1 MRVLKD
7 IEQVRNFCDL
17 MHSVGKKIGF
27 VPTMGNL
34 HDGHLSLVERAKKE
48 NNVVGVSIFVN
59 PIQFGPNEDF
69 NKYPRTLDE
78 DIEKLK
84 SVGCDFVFVPDTS
97 AMYLNNSSELI
108 INEKKISKTMCG
120 KFRQGHFDGVLTVVA
135 KLFHICKPDKAYFGN
150 KDYQQ
155 LILIKQMSL
164 SLNMGVEIIGC
175 PLVRERDGLAMSSR
189 NSYLDSEAR
198 KKALKLSK
206 ALFLIKESFDRG
218 NTDVNSLKKIG
229 LETLMPD
236 ISVQYL
242 EIVKADDLSPVLKV
256 EKGCLVAI
264 AGYCGPVRLIDNI
277 IL

>member
-34 HDGHLSLVERAKKE
+34 HDGHLSLVERAKE
-48 NNVVGVSIFVN
+48 DNNVVGVSIFVN

-78 DIEKLK
+78 DLEKLK
-84 SVGCDFVFVPDTS
+84 SVGCDFVFVPDTN

-175 PLVRERDGLAMSSR
+175 PLVREKDGLAMSSR

-198 KKALKLSK
+198 KKA
-206 ALFLIKESFDRG
+206 
-218 NTDVNSLKKIG
+218 
-229 LETLMPD
+229 
-236 ISVQYL
+236 
-242 EIVKADDLSPVLKV
+242 
-256 EKGCLVAI
+256 
-264 AGYCGPVRLIDNI
+264 
-277 IL
+277 